1 MTGRPIGWRWAA
13 VLIPGVLLYFL
24 PAPGLSGPQRHLLA
38 VFVATIV
45 SLAAQPV
52 PMAVSVVVAMTTL
65 ALTGTLPGGQVLTGF
80 SNPTVWLIFTAF
92 LFARGVT
99 GTGLGMRV
107 AYLFIR
113 RFGRSALTLA
123 YSVTGA
129 NLVMAPFV
137 PSDTARGGGIIFP
150 IVRSLAQVFG
160 SEPGPTANRLGS
172 FLILTA
178 FHANYAVSAM
188 FLTAMASNALIA
200 EFARKVAHVELTWGS
215 WALAASLPGL
225 LTLVLAPYVI
235 YRLHPPE
242 VRDTQAARAH
252 AAEELAQMGPMSGRE
267 LRLSLIF
274 LAVMAGWVTS
284 PWHGVSNTI
293 VALAGI
299 SAILLCRVLT
309 WDELL
314 AEGRAWDALI
324 WFGPLI
330 MMADALNESGV
341 IRILSSALFRG
352 MRGWPWPLAAF
363 ALAVAYLYIHY
374 AFASMTAQV
383 MALYSSF
390 LAAGVAA
397 GAPPLAMSLAL
408 AFLSSLNAAMTH
420 YGTGSAP
427 VFFGAGYVGQG
438 TWWRLG
444 LLLSLMHVAI
454 WLGIGPLWWKALGMW

>member
-1 MTGRPIGWRWAA
+1 MTGRSIGWRWAT
-13 VLIPGVLLYFL
+13 VLVPGALLYFL
-24 PAPGLSGPQRHLLA
+24 PAPGLSAAQRHLLA

-65 ALTGTLPGGQVLTGF
+65 ALTGTLPANQVLIGF
-80 SNPTVWLIFTAF
+80 SNATVWLIFTAF
-92 LFARGVT
+92 LFARAVT
-99 GTGLGMRV
+99 ATGLGMRV
-107 AYLFIR
+107 AYFFIQ
-113 RFGRSALTLA
+113 RFGHSALTLA

-129 NLVMAPFV
+129 NLVVAPFV

-150 IVRSLAQVFG
+150 ITRSLALVFG

-172 FLILTA
+172 FLMLSA

-188 FLTAMASNALIA
+188 FLTAMAANALIA
-200 EFARKVAHVELTWGS
+200 DFARKIAHVELTWGN

-252 AAEELAQMGPMSGRE
+252 ADEELAQMGPMSRRE
-267 LRLSLIF
+267 ITLSCIF
-274 LAVMAGWVTS
+274 MGVMGGWVTS
-284 PWHGVSNTI
+284 PWHGVNNTF

-309 WDELL
+309 WDDLL

-324 WFGPLI
+324 WFGPLV
-330 MMADALNESGV
+330 MMADALNETGV
-341 IRILSSALFRG
+341 IRVLSSGLFHG
-352 MRGWPWPLAAF
+352 MRGWSWPIAAV
-363 ALAVAYLYIHY
+363 ALTVAYLYVHY
-374 AFASMTAQV
+374 VFASLTAHV
-383 MALYSSF
+383 MAFYPSF

-397 GAPPLAMSLAL
+397 GAPPLLMSLVL
-408 AFLSSLNAAMTH
+408 AFFSSLDAAMTH

-427 VFFGAGYVGQG
+427 VFFGAGYV
-438 TWWRLG
+438 
-444 LLLSLMHVAI
+444 
-454 WLGIGPLWWKALGMW
+454 